1 MIASMNDM
9 CVELLVKKPDLKAAS
24 VLHNMMVG
32 LGVVLFLVG
41 LFSRFLITLS
51 GLLLCGGAWLLMQN
65 ANIEYEYLYLDK
77 ELSVDKI
84 KNQSSRKKVA
94 LYRLETLAVMAPKGS
109 DRLSPYQN
117 LKVRDFSSET
127 KEGNA
132 FELVVEGEKGK
143 ERIIIDTNEEL
154 VKAMKMAAPGCI
166 FTD

>member
-1 MIASMNDM
+1 MVSMNDM
-9 CVELLVKKPDLKAAS
+9 CVELLVKKPDLKAVS
-24 VLHNMMVG
+24 VLHNIMIG
-32 LGVVLFLVG
+32 LGVVLFLTG